1 MGVQL
6 SLDDFG
12 VGYSSL
18 SYLKTLPVR
27 ELKIG
32 KSFVAHLIQ
41 DRNDAHIVRSTIDL
55 AHNLELRVVAEG
67 VESMAVRDQLAML
80 GCDVA
85 QGHWFSP
92 PLTEPQLRGWLLS
105 QSSRV
110 A

>member
-27 ELKIG
+27 ELKID